1 MDHNLNPREVEIL
14 VVGEA
19 GIEPTTPGLEG
30 VGATLRQRPDT
41 APLLAGTAGITNNVI
56 LLYRGSSAQNSK
68 VATCAVPVAACR
80 RTI

>member
-1 MDHNLNPREVEIL
+1 
-14 VVGEA
+14 
-19 GIEPTTPGLEG
+19 
-30 VGATLRQRPDT
+30 
-41 APLLAGTAGITNNVI
+41 VI